1 MGATFLKTGAG
12 QAVSGLGLDI
22 VCFYTRTECFYTR
35 TECYTL
41 AQSGRIGGAPEEA
54 EAGAGRAAILR
65 AGGGRNG
72 AVDSGMSLAAWLME
86 GALGGV

>member
-1 MGATFLKTGAG
+1 MFLHQDRVFFTPG
-12 QAVSGLGLDI
+12 QSV
-22 VCFYTRTECFYTR
+22 FYAR

-41 AQSGRIGGAPEEA
+41 AQSRRIVGAPEEA
-54 EAGAGRAAILR
+54 EAGAGREDILR
-65 AGGGRNG
+65 AGGGRSG